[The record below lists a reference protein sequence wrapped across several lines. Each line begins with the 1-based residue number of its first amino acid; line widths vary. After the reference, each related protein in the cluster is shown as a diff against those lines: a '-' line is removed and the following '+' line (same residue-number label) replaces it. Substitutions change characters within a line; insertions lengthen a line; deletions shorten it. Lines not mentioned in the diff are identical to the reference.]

1 MKQPTIFISHGG
13 GPCFW
18 MEFGAPFGPHGFDKL
33 RAYLAGL
40 LATLPERPKAILAHL
55 RPLGRGDAHGRDGR
69 QSRHDL

>member
-18 MEFGAPFGPHGFDKL
+18 MEFGPPFGPHGFDRL

-40 LATLPERPKAILAHL
+40 LATLPERPKAILLISAHWEEA
-55 RPLGRGDAHGRDGR
+55 DAHGRDR
-69 QSRHDL
+69 RPIPA